1 MPWSGH
7 RGRRAPVQKRT
18 VGTNGG
24 AVRAPPP
31 AKCAGQRHI
40 SASSQVRG
48 LRGRR
53 IDHRGTGRAST
64 VTGGSLRTLCAT
76 LAGDRADA
84 GRSVRVADALV
95 NLPRSLVD
103 WPRRSAAFRHQWLVR
118 PPRAVSNR
126 TRPPRWSICHR
137 TRHRPRSYGSRGKPC
152 DLGRCVGGLCPAA
165 QRIQTS
171 PATRASHSVAV
182 AHSPTTDR
190 AEWATPT
197 LTLTDRT
204 ALRADG
210 SPLLGP
216 PSPAG
221 CPAMRPT
228 DPAPDRVGPALV
240 APRLSDAW
248 LCWTRT
254 RVCTPRGSGAPL
266 PAVGTVRT
274 GDRSVYVGLGGVA
287 TVSDAE
293 RGSQRTC
300 TGI

>member
-1 MPWSGH
+1 MVGGRGRRRRPGPRRPPARRAVTCDDAPGSGICPGQGTG
-7 RGRRAPVQKRT
+7 GRRAPVQKWT
-18 VGTNGG
+18 AGTDGG

-31 AKCAGQRHI
+31 AKCAGQRLAA
-40 SASSQVRG
+40 ASSQVRG

-76 LAGDRADA
+76 LAGDRAAA
-84 GRSVRVADALV
+84 GRSVTVAPAG
-95 NLPRSLVD
+95 RSVTGHD
-103 WPRRSAAFRHQWLVR
+103 NGHGRGF
-118 PPRAVSNR
+118 
-126 TRPPRWSICHR
+126 
-137 TRHRPRSYGSRGKPC
+137 RGKTATVAIVSA
-152 DLGRCVGGLCPAA
+152 GCVQQPSASSVPSNKGKSQCSGGTFPDPVSKGYALL
-165 QRIQTS
+165 S
-171 PATRASHSVAV
+171 F
-182 AHSPTTDR
+182 
-190 AEWATPT
+190 
-197 LTLTDRT
+197 TDRT